1 MNLSRLLL
9 LGALDR
15 HGPRHGHR
23 IRRAAEQANVTAW
36 GGVTMGALYREM
48 RALDAEGL
56 IAALRTE
63 TEGRRPARTIYEITP
78 EGRRELAILREQA
91 LAEPRQAPDA
101 VSVALAFGGV
111 GEGGV
116 ALPLLRARRD
126 VLQREVEGIAS
137 ERARL
142 VAEGVLG
149 AVDVAVFRRGE
160 LLRAAEVAWIDETIL
175 ALEADAKHRGAPAGK
190 RATKKSS
197 SGAGKGKGRKRSS

>member
-23 IRRAAEQANVTAW
+23 IRRAAEQADVAAW
-36 GGVTMGALYREM
+36 GGVTTGALYREM
-48 RALDAEGL
+48 RALDEEGL
-56 IAALRTE
+56 IAAVRTE
-63 TEGRRPARTIYEITP
+63 TEGRRPARTIYEITS

-91 LAEPRQAPDA
+91 LAHPRQAPDA

-116 ALPLLRARRD
+116 VLPLLRARRG
-126 VLQREVEGIAS
+126 VLQREVEGIAA

-175 ALEADAKHRGAPAGK
+175 ALEGDTKRRDAPTAKRAGKKSEAAGAP
-190 RATKKSS
+190 R
-197 SGAGKGKGRKRSS
+197 RKRGR

>member
-23 IRRAAEQANVTAW
+23 IRRAAEQADVAAW
-36 GGVTMGALYREM
+36 GGVTVGALYREM

-56 IAALRTE
+56 IAAVRTE

-91 LAEPRQAPDA
+91 IAAPRQAPDA
-101 VSVALAFGGV
+101 VAVALAFGGV

-126 VLQREVEGIAS
+126 VLQREVEGIAA

-149 AVDVAVFRRGE
+149 AVDAAVFRRGE
-160 LLRAAEVAWIDETIL
+160 LLRAAEVAWIDETMHVL
-175 ALEADAKHRGAPAGK
+175 DADAKPRVASGGK
-190 RATKKSS
+190 RGVKKTGSR
-197 SGAGKGKGRKRSS
+197 GKPR

>member
-23 IRRAAEQANVTAW
+23 IRRAAEQADVAAW
-36 GGVTMGALYREM
+36 GGVTVGALYREM

-56 IAALRTE
+56 IAAVRTE

-78 EGRRELAILREQA
+78 EGRRELAFLREQA
-91 LAEPRQAPDA
+91 IARPRQAPDA
-101 VSVALAFGGV
+101 VAVALAFGGV
-111 GEGGV
+111 GERGV

-126 VLQREVEGIAS
+126 VLQREVEGIAA

-160 LLRAAEVAWIDETIL
+160 LLRAAEVAWIDETIP
-175 ALEADAKHRGAPAGK
+175 ALEADAKPRGGSTAK
-190 RATKKSS
+190 RA
-197 SGAGKGKGRKRSS
+197 ARKRTR

>member
-23 IRRAAEQANVTAW
+23 IRRAAEQANVASW
-36 GGVTMGALYREM
+36 GGVTVGALYREM
-48 RALDAEGL
+48 RTLDEEGL
-56 IAALRTE
+56 IAAVRTE
-63 TEGRRPARTIYEITP
+63 TEGRRPARTIYEITA

-91 LAEPRQAPDA
+91 IAEPKQAPDA
-101 VSVALAFGGV
+101 VAVALAFGGV
-111 GEGGV
+111 GERGV

-126 VLQREVEGIAS
+126 VLQREVAGIAA

-160 LLRAAEVAWIDETIL
+160 LLRAAEVAWIDETIAAL
-175 ALEADAKHRGAPAGK
+175 AGDAKRRRGPTSK
-190 RATKKSS
+190 RATKTTEPR
-197 SGAGKGKGRKRSS
+197 RKPSR